1 MKRYVSIIIAHLFY
15 FKREI
20 LKYFEVGVLA
30 PTLPNK
36 DRHTDKSGEADK
48 NRK

>member
-15 FKREI
+15 FKGEI

-30 PTLPNK
+30 PTLPQNPPYLLS
-36 DRHTDKSGEADK
+36 T
-48 NRK
+48 